1 MKYIQSFYQY
11 PVTFSSIG
19 KTIAARNAVG
29 EMKNI
34 VEISEKELEKL
45 KNSEPFFREL
55 LNKKKIRILDKL
67 PNSYVPPAQQINKA
81 QDEAAQS
88 KAEADRLRK
97 ELEAAKAKI
106 AELEVAKTPA
116 EDTIS
121 DGATTDNVGST
132 DPAKTPTEETT
143 TEKSSEV
150 ETTSLEATSYEGLK
164 EIATK
169 LGIEFKA
176 NVKKF
181 DLIKMIKEAEAK
193 AE

>member
-55 LNKKKIRILDKL
+55 LNKRKIRILDKV

-81 QDEAAQS
+81 QDEAAQ
-88 KAEADRLRK
+88 
-97 ELEAAKAKI
+97 AKAAADKLREENEALKARLKVFEGGTAVVEGDKEQPFSDDEVLDVKTEDMSDEDRKKQYESMTY
-106 AELEVAKTPA
+106 AELQDACKYA
-116 EDTIS
+116 
-121 DGATTDNVGST
+121 
-132 DPAKTPTEETT
+132 
-143 TEKSSEV
+143 
-150 ETTSLEATSYEGLK
+150 
-164 EIATK
+164 
-169 LGIEFKA
+169 GIEYKNKKKA
-176 NVKKF
+176 V
-181 DLIKMIKEAEAK
+181 LIEELVAFNK
-193 AE
+193 